1 MKNKEILN
9 NGLETAL
16 GGNTT
21 APQSYSPL
29 LDRNGLWYNTNSQ
42 LLTLNGVLLN
52 NAYKC
57 YGIVQTFIDLPV
69 EDAFKGGLNF
79 TSQQISSEQ
88 LEDLNNAVKRD
99 YEEIKNA
106 LRWQRLFG
114 GGVLWLDDGNGLNS
128 DYLKYQNKL
137 DPKTLTNK
145 PFSFMCS
152 DRWEMQKVDGS
163 KGVDETDFLLAG
175 KARIHKSRC
184 FTLIGKES
192 PYYTRIRLVGWGL
205 SILEQVLPFLNTY
218 MKSLNVIFEL
228 IDEAKIDICKFKN
241 LATTLSQPMG
251 ETIIQKRLSV
261 ASQGKNYKSLLAMD
275 SEDDYQQKQISFGGY
290 GEVLKFIMQNVAAN
304 LRIPISKLF
313 GIGSSGFS
321 SGEDDLENYNNM
333 VESEVRNQA
342 YKLVLWV
349 GKLRTWQLFGQD
361 IEDLDFEWQPLRTMT
376 AEQEATIKTSST
388 QQAIAIAS
396 SLGLDIEGKVEFF
409 KKLEL
414 IDLDKDF
421 LTAHANDLMVNDDNG
436 NFTDN
441 KNQEKSNK
449 FDKKEV

>member
-1 MKNKEILN
+1 MKKQILN
-9 NGLETAL
+9 NGLENAL
-16 GGNTT
+16 GGNST

-29 LDRNGLWYNTNSQ
+29 LDRNGLWYNINAQ
-42 LLTLNGVLLN
+42 LITLNGMMLN

-57 YGIVQTFIDLPV
+57 YGLIQTFIDLPV
-69 EDAFKGGLNF
+69 EDAFKGGVIF
-79 TSQQISSEQ
+79 TSQQLKSEE
-88 LEDLNNAVKRD
+88 LEDLNNVVKRD

-106 LRWQRLFG
+106 IRWQRLFG
-114 GGVLWLDDGNGLNS
+114 GGILWLDDGNGFTS
-128 DYLKYQNKL
+128 DSLKYQNKL
-137 DPKTLTNK
+137 DPKTLYK
-145 PFSFMCS
+145 KRFSFMCS

-163 KGVDETDFLLAG
+163 KAVDDTDFLLAG
-175 KARIHKSRC
+175 KARISKTRC
-184 FTLIGKES
+184 FALIGKEP
-192 PYYTRIRLVGWGL
+192 PYYTRIKLAGWGL

-241 LATTLSQPMG
+241 LATTLSQPSG
-251 ETIIQKRLSV
+251 EAIIQKRLSV

-275 SEDDYQQKQISFGGY
+275 SEDDYQQKQITFGGY
-290 GEVLKFIMQNVAAN
+290 GEILKFIMNNVSAN
-304 LRIPISKLF
+304 LRIPVSKIF

-333 VESEVRNQA
+333 IESEVRNQA

-349 GKLRTWQLFGQD
+349 GKMRCWQLFGQD

-376 AEQEATIKTSST
+376 AEQDATIKSSST
-388 QQAIAIAS
+388 QQAIAIAN
-396 SLGLDIEGKVEFF
+396 SLGLDTEGKIEFF

-414 IDLDKDF
+414 IDLDNDF
-421 LTAHANDLMVNDDNG
+421 LEAHANDLMVNDEYG
-436 NFTDN
+436 NPETNQN
-441 KNQEKSNK
+441 KEKSNK